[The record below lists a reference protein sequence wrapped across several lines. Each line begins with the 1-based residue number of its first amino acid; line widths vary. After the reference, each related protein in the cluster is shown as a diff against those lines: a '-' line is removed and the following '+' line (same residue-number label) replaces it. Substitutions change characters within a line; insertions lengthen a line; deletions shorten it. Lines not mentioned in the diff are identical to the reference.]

1 MRAYLLIGSYA
12 TIQSDAQS
20 LQNKPPPF
28 GTLDIPAD
36 GSSVQGNALTIQGW
50 ALDNRTVSQV
60 IARIDEDTEYT
71 LDLGGSRPDVDQ
83 AWPGYLNGENSGF
96 QGSIDVSSLHHAP
109 NCGHRSEYCTR
120 Q

>member
-1 MRAYLLIGSYA
+1 MPKACKTAS
-12 TIQSDAQS
+12 
-20 LQNKPPPF
+20 PF

-36 GSSVQGNALTIQGW
+36 GSSVQDNALTIQGW

-83 AWPGYLNGENSGF
+83 AARGITRGEQRF
-96 QGSIDVSSLHHAP
+96 QGSIDVSSLHHDLITVT
-109 NCGHRSEYCTR
+109 E
-120 Q
+120 